1 MKKRIVSILAFL
13 LVLLTACGQS
23 APTWQ
28 EQYDL
33 GVRYLSEGNYEEAII
48 AFTAAI
54 EIDPKHAEAYLDLAD
69 IYTEQSDVEKAVEV
83 LKDAIAAVGETD
95 ELLAALDALTAKP
108 EPESNPDFVI
118 ENGVLVEYVGPGGA
132 VVIPNSVTAIGERA
146 FQACTSLTSVT
157 IPSSVT
163 TIGGSAFMFSSLI
176 SVTIPGGVTTIG
188 RSAFRECE
196 SLTSVTIS
204 SGVTTIG
211 DFAFYLCE
219 SLTSVTIPNSV
230 TTIGKRAFAG
240 CDSLTSVSIPSGV
253 SLGKDAFDNS
263 VTVTYR

>member
-1 MKKRIVSILAFL
+1 MTHSASKLLPCVWNEGEINMKKNIVSILTFL

-69 IYTEQSDVEKAVEV
+69 IYTEQGDVEKAVEV

-132 VVIPNSVTAIGERA
+132 VVIPNSVT
-146 FQACTSLTSVT
+146 
-157 IPSSVT
+157 
-163 TIGGSAFMFSSLI
+163 
-176 SVTIPGGVTTIG
+176 
-188 RSAFRECE
+188 
-196 SLTSVTIS
+196 
-204 SGVTTIG
+204 TIG

-219 SLTSVTIPNSV
+219 SLTSVTIPGSV